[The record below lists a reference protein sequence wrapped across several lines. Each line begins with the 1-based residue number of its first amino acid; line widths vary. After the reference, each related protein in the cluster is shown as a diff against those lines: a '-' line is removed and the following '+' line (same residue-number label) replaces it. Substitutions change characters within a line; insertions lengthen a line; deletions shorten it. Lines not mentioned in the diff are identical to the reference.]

1 MRDLFAEACAAPPP
15 APAAAVACAASAED
29 DMHEEMEDHRLEGDR
44 WSSGDA
50 GSDLVG
56 GVLLDPD
63 VTEYDF
69 AEFEGAEYVPW

>member
-1 MRDLFAEACAAPPP
+1 
-15 APAAAVACAASAED
+15 
-29 DMHEEMEDHRLEGDR
+29 MHDEMEDHRREGDR

-56 GVLLDPD
+56 GALLDPD

-69 AEFEGAEYVPW
+69 AEFEGEYSAW

>member
-1 MRDLFAEACAAPPP
+1 MLLLLLLRCCSGCLL
-15 APAAAVACAASAED
+15 SAEE
-29 DMHEEMEDHRLEGDR
+29 DMHDEMEDHRREGDR

-56 GVLLDPD
+56 GALLDPD

-69 AEFEGAEYVPW
+69 AEFEGEYSAW